1 MIIAY
6 YFTRETVIYIYIN
19 PNISAKGKQF
29 TTTKMSD
36 RDFVN
41 KFLVLA
47 TINKPELSPTY
58 QKPLRQV
65 DSLGVALP
73 PLKYKYNPKKRVH
86 KDDSPAKVKLTLKS
100 VRPPKFSIEHEFSV
114 EETVLQVKEFI
125 KSQEGTIKQLGQLK
139 LLVKGKVLHN
149 STLLVDLPV
158 KTDNVLVNV
167 MISNPVAQEE
177 RDPDDI
183 SVTEQTTIKSTT
195 SPETKKQE
203 VDLPWNAIKQVLIDT
218 YQTPEEAT
226 TVFERLQKGYNLTK

>member
-1 MIIAY
+1 
-6 YFTRETVIYIYIN
+6 
-19 PNISAKGKQF
+19 
-29 TTTKMSD
+29 MSD

-47 TINKPELSPTY
+47 TINKPELSPTH

-86 KDDSPAKVKLTLKS
+86 KDDSSANNKVKLTLKS

-125 KSQEGTIKQLGQLK
+125 KNQEGTIKQLGQLK

-158 KTDNVLVNV
+158 KADNVLVNV
-167 MISNPVAQEE
+167 MISNPVAEEE
-177 RDPDDI
+177 RDPEDI
-183 SVTEQTTIKSTT
+183 SVTEQTTTT
-195 SPETKKQE
+195 PQKNQE
-203 VDLPWNAIKQVLIDT
+203 IALPWNAIKQVLIDT
-218 YQTPEEAT
+218 YPTPEEAT
-226 TVFERLQKGYNLTK
+226 AVFERLQKGYDLTK